1 MWLASRSPGTLI
13 VDGESRV
20 KERFFESF
28 DIERNT
34 VSSLLIKL
42 GDKVKGD
49 GAVTEAKTST
59 VHLGI
64 TT

>member
-1 MWLASRSPGTLI
+1 M